1 MKDFKSNETAG
12 SMLILTLGTAFFV
25 FGLMY
30 VIFSYSF
37 NIPIQVFNDF
47 VADGMIS
54 QDTKDALDM
63 AFDMWK
69 ASPFFVVIGLVLYA
83 FERSKGSEIPAQLY
97 LEYLFLMIIGIISST
112 FLVYGLGIA
121 MDAITSTMDATT
133 IVNVGEAWEMSSDRH
148 FYIKLM
154 YYILMLPAWLTSLL
168 YMFFPIIQQRE
179 NTFFTMDNDDEP
191 DFTEDVEMALGQF

>member
-1 MKDFKSNETAG
+1 MKCFKSNETAG
-12 SMLILTLGTAFFV
+12 SMMILTIGTAFFV

-30 VIFSYSF
+30 VIFSHSF
-37 NIPIQVFNDF
+37 NVPIQGFNDF
-47 VADGMIS
+47 IAGGMVS
-54 QDTKDALDM
+54 QDTKDALEM

-69 ASPFFVVIGLVLYA
+69 ASPFFVVIGLILYA
-83 FERSKGSEIPAQLY
+83 FERSKGTVISAQLY
-97 LEYLFLMIIGIISST
+97 LEYLFLMIIGIVFST

-121 MDAITSTMDATT
+121 MDSITAAMDATA
-133 IVNVGEAWEMSSDRH
+133 IVNVGEAWEGSSDRH

-179 NTFFTMDNDDEP
+179 NTFFTMDDDEP
-191 DFTEDVEMALGQF
+191 DFAEDVEMALGQF

>member
-1 MKDFKSNETAG
+1 M
-12 SMLILTLGTAFFV
+12 MILTLGTAFFV

-30 VIFSYSF
+30 VIFSHSF
-37 NIPIQVFNDF
+37 NVPIQGFNDF
-47 VADGMIS
+47 IAGGMVS
-54 QDTKDALDM
+54 QDTKDALEM

-69 ASPFFVVIGLVLYA
+69 ASPFFVVIGLILYA
-83 FERSKGSEIPAQLY
+83 FERSKGTVISAQLY
-97 LEYLFLMIIGIISST
+97 LEYLFLMIIGIVFST

-121 MDAITSTMDATT
+121 MDSITAAMDATA
-133 IVNVGEAWEMSSDRH
+133 IVNVGEAWEVSSDRH

-179 NTFFTMDNDDEP
+179 NTFFTMDDDEP
-191 DFTEDVEMALGQF
+191 DFAEDVEMALGQF